1 MRIVILALVLAA
13 CAGVPIETPAQ
24 LVAGC
29 WADRTATHATLM
41 RWSSGAGAAMHGERL
56 ADGPSGAMQGA
67 RYSLA
72 PDASGWQLCEL
83 AESGQTCWAVAR
95 ARTGSL
101 EGGRAFIDRYR
112 DRLRVGIVGADGR
125 DRVIFDGQREGCS

>member
-1 MRIVILALVLAA
+1 MRIVTLAILLAA
-13 CAGVPIETPAQ
+13 CAGIPGETPAQ
-24 LVAGC
+24 LVVGC
-29 WADRTATHATLM
+29 WADRTATPATFM
-41 RWSSGAGAAMHGERL
+41 RWSLGEGAAMQGERRE
-56 ADGPSGAMQGA
+56 DGAVEGN
-67 RYSLA
+67 RYALS
-72 PDASGWQLCEL
+72 PDTSGWQLCEL

-125 DRVIFDGQREGCS
+125 DRLIFDGQREECS